1 MSELSALIF
10 NLHRLS
16 TDDGPGLRDTF
27 FLKGCAL
34 RCAWCHNPESFS
46 LLPEVWWLSQRCIGA
61 RDCIRVCP
69 EEALRLTAQGL
80 VIDHER
86 CAGCGRC
93 VESCP
98 SQAIELLGRSW
109 TVKQLVAEALKD
121 RLFFQNS
128 GGGVTVSGGEPC
140 LQAEFVA
147 EFFAGCQAQGI
158 HTALDTCGFPAWDDW
173 APVLAHTDLVLYD
186 LKESDPERH
195 RAFTGVAND
204 RIHANLQRL
213 ADYQDRHAGRPAI
226 WIRTPLIPD
235 YTATEENLSALG
247 QFQKAGESALFA
259 HLTHRLDPQFFETL
273 FALVEVDVPDF
284 VGGLWNPYIMEQP
297 CVLVQQV
304 ARFKRRVGCFR
315 CNGQSCHL
323 GTVLAPHSR
332 LARQR

>member
-46 LLPEVWWLSQRCIGA
+46 LRPEVWWLSQRCIGA
-61 RDCIRVCP
+61 RDCTRVCP

-80 VIDHER
+80 VIDRER

-98 SQAIELLGRSW
+98 SQAIEFLGRSW

-121 RLFFQNS
+121 RLFFKNS

-247 QFQKAGESALFA
+247 QFISETLGDRLERWELCAFNNTCQGKYDRLGLDWPLKGKPLLNRDFGERLRQTAGRSLGRSHDV
-259 HLTHRLDPQFFETL
+259 HLT
-273 FALVEVDVPDF
+273 
-284 VGGLWNPYIMEQP
+284 GLI
-297 CVLVQQV
+297 
-304 ARFKRRVGCFR
+304 
-315 CNGQSCHL
+315 
-323 GTVLAPHSR
+323 
-332 LARQR
+332 